1 MENYNYLSFILLK
14 DDPRVML
21 EVIDKLEDLGVKFDL
36 DEERNEFKIRTYN
49 FLNSK
54 NTIDT
59 YNYFSIRTLSSNK
72 IFYGNYYFYYLT
84 VDEAVEIRMNHF
96 GEGKMFDRLRLIK
109 DSGSEYFIRN
119 LNNFYIKPSMVCNLN
134 SFYIKSSMVW
144 NLNKYTGYFV
154 KLNSIDYIPVSVL
167 DKNDIVIAF
176 DKSCSLL
183 IKDKKKRYINAL
195 FDGLFVKRPDIEE
208 ELLKRLTIKSV
219 L

>member
-21 EVIDKLEDLGVKFDL
+21 EVIDELEDLGVKFDL
-36 DEERNEFKIRTYN
+36 DEERNEFKIKTYN

-59 YNYFSIRTLSSNK
+59 YNYFSIRTLSANK

-84 VDEAVEIRMNHF
+84 IDDAVEIRTNHF
-96 GEGKMFDRLRLIK
+96 GDGKMFDRLKLIK
-109 DSGSEYFIRN
+109 DLGSEYFIRN
-119 LNNFYIKPSMVCNLN
+119 LNNFYIS
-134 SFYIKSSMVW
+134 SSMVW
-144 NLNKYTGYFV
+144 NLDKYSDYFV
-154 KLNSIDYIPVSVL
+154 SLNLADYVPVSVL
-167 DKNDIVIAF
+167 DKKDIVTAF

-183 IKDKKKRYINAL
+183 IKNKKKCYINAL

-208 ELLKRLTIKSV
+208 ELLKRLTIKNV

>member
-21 EVIDKLEDLGVKFDL
+21 EVIDELEDLGVKFDL
-36 DEERNEFKIRTYN
+36 DEERNVFKIKTYN

-59 YNYFSIRTLSSNK
+59 YNYFSIRTLSANK

-84 VDEAVEIRMNHF
+84 IDEAVEIRTNHF
-96 GEGKMFDRLRLIK
+96 GEGKMFDRLKLIK

-119 LNNFYIKPSMVCNLN
+119 LNNFYIS
-134 SFYIKSSMVW
+134 SSMVW
-144 NLNKYTGYFV
+144 NLDKYTGYFV
-154 KLNSIDYIPVSVL
+154 SLNLADYVPVSVL
-167 DKNDIVIAF
+167 DKKDIVTAF

-183 IKDKKKRYINAL
+183 IKDKKRCYINAL
-195 FDGLFVKRPDIEE
+195 FDGLFVRRPDIEE
-208 ELLKRLTIKSV
+208 ELLKRLTIKSK
-219 L
+219 LL

>member
-21 EVIDKLEDLGVKFDL
+21 EVIDELEDLGVKFDL
-36 DEERNEFKIRTYN
+36 DEERNEFKIKTYN

-59 YNYFSIRTLSSNK
+59 YNYFSIRILSANK

-84 VDEAVEIRMNHF
+84 IDDAVEIRTNHF
-96 GEGKMFDRLRLIK
+96 GESKMFDRLKLIK
-109 DSGSEYFIRN
+109 DLGSEYFIRN
-119 LNNFYIKPSMVCNLN
+119 LNNFYIS
-134 SFYIKSSMVW
+134 SSMVW
-144 NLNKYTGYFV
+144 NLDKYSDYFV
-154 KLNSIDYIPVSVL
+154 SLNLADYVPVSVL
-167 DKNDIVIAF
+167 DKKDIVTAF

-183 IKDKKKRYINAL
+183 IKNKKKCYINAL

-208 ELLKRLTIKSV
+208 ELLKRLTIKNV

>member
-21 EVIDKLEDLGVKFDL
+21 EVIDELEDLGVKFDL
-36 DEERNEFKIRTYN
+36 DEERNEIKIKTYN

-59 YNYFSIRTLSSNK
+59 YNYFSIRTLSANK

-84 VDEAVEIRMNHF
+84 VDEAVEIRTNHF
-96 GEGKMFDRLRLIK
+96 GESKMFDRLRLIK
-109 DSGSEYFIRN
+109 NPGSEYFIR
-119 LNNFYIKPSMVCNLN
+119 NLN
-134 SFYIKSSMVW
+134 SFYIKSSMIW
-144 NLNKYTGYFV
+144 YLNKYTDHFV
-154 KLNSIDYIPVSVL
+154 SLDSTDYIPVSVL
-167 DKNDIVIAF
+167 YKNDIVTAF

-183 IKDKKKRYINAL
+183 IKNKKECYINAL

-208 ELLKRLTIKSV
+208 ELLKRLTIKSK
-219 L
+219 LL

>member
-21 EVIDKLEDLGVKFDL
+21 EVIDELEDLGVKFDL
-36 DEERNEFKIRTYN
+36 DEERNEFKIKTYN

-59 YNYFSIRTLSSNK
+59 YNYFSIRTLSANK

-84 VDEAVEIRMNHF
+84 IDDAVEIRTNHF
-96 GEGKMFDRLRLIK
+96 GEGKTFDRLKLIK
-109 DSGSEYFIRN
+109 DLGSEYFIRN
-119 LNNFYIKPSMVCNLN
+119 LNNFYIS
-134 SFYIKSSMVW
+134 SSMVW
-144 NLNKYTGYFV
+144 NLDKYSDYFV
-154 KLNSIDYIPVSVL
+154 SLNLADYVPVSVL
-167 DKNDIVIAF
+167 DKKDIVTAF

-183 IKDKKKRYINAL
+183 IKNKKKCYINAL

-208 ELLKRLTIKSV
+208 ELLKRLTIKNV